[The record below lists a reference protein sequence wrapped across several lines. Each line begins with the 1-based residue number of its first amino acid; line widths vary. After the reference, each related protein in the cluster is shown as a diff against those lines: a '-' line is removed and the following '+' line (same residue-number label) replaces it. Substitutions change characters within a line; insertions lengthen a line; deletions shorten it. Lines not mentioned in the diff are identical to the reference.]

1 MRFRT
6 ENRANSLPTRGIFTR
21 GWKCL
26 FWANNEINL
35 IYRTEVVIT
44 I

>member
-1 MRFRT
+1 MRFRA

-21 GWKCL
+21 GRKCL

-35 IYRTEVVIT
+35 RYRTEVVIT